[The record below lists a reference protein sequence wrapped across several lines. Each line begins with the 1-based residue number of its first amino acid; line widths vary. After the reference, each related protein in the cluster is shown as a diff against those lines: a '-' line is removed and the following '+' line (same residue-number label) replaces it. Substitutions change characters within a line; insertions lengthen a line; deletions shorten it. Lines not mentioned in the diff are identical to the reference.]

1 MSCTIAP
8 VAASIAT
15 RPCLSSACATLRLVD
30 SPTVSHRSVPSRA
43 HGFTL
48 VRAHVGSPGRPC
60 SVCPH
65 APAWLHVVELI
76 LNGARLCTETPRRV
90 RAYAPRASRACMG
103 YVHGYVHEYVYG
115 CVDGYVDGYVHEYVY
130 GCMDGYAMC
139 TSMHVCRYPC
149 MCTDTDA
156 WMDACKWVSWWM
168 DAWMD
173 ARMHSV
179 RAWCARAW
187 CVRGCLI
194 T

>member
-65 APAWLHVVELI
+65 APAWLHVVETI

-115 CVDGYVDGYVHEYVY
+115 CVDGYVDGYVHGYVHEYVY
-130 GCMDGYAMC
+130 GCVDGYAMC
-139 TSMHVCRYPC
+139 TFMHVCRYPC
-149 MCTDTDA
+149 MCTDTMRG
-156 WMDACKWVSWWM
+156 WMRANGFLCGWMRGWMRGWTACV
-168 DAWMD
+168 
-173 ARMHSV
+173 HGV
-179 RAWCARAW
+179 
-187 CVRGCLI
+187 CVGA
-194 T
+194 